1 MADINKR
8 NRIIKLL
15 REKGYT
21 LNQAKGIAANLYR
34 ESSFDTGAHNPND
47 PGEKGSRGLAQWNRG
62 RLDTLQKMYGD
73 EWTKLENQVDYI
85 HWELNNTYKHVGKKL
100 KNVNTVEEATAL
112 ITREYEVPANME
124 REIKER
130 IKIAKGYTDLTDDT
144 FDMTADYTEENPL
157 QTRPVEY
164 IKDRVAIGDP
174 QFNYQTNMGII
185 SSAPDMSEE
194 DKSEISKISIIQKQ
208 LEDLQKQMSEQ
219 PQVAQS
225 PEPAPQVQ
233 QQTSQRPS
241 RSSYL
246 SNTDLFTIQGGL
258 PEF

>member
-1 MADINKR
+1 MDRGGFTK
-8 NRIIKLL
+8 
-15 REKGYT
+15 
-21 LNQAKGIAANLYR
+21 NQAIGLVANFEA
-34 ESSFDTGAHNPND
+34 ESSLNTVAHNPND
-47 PGEKGSRGLAQWNRG
+47 PGGSHGIAQWNRG
-62 RLDTLQKMYGD
+62 RLDKLKKMYPGD
-73 EWTKLENQVDYI
+73 EWTKVENQIDYVI
-85 HWELNNTYKHVGKKL
+85 WELNNTHKSVGEKL
-100 KNVNTVEEATAL
+100 RKATTFEEATSL
-112 ITREYEVPANME
+112 ITTEYEVPAN
-124 REIKER
+124 RHQRAKER
-130 IKIAKGYTDLTDDT
+130 IKIAKGYTDIIPE
-144 FDMTADYTEENPL
+144 DYDYSVWENSSKGGGS
-157 QTRPVEY
+157 RIDSNPVEY
-164 IKDRVAIGDP
+164 IKERVAIGDP

-241 RSSYL
+241 RASYL